1 MDCNHARLL
10 LEVAH
15 PIATE
20 LDARDTEQLAAH
32 LASCPDCGALAE
44 SDRLADEQ
52 LAKVMRD
59 VPVPDGFK
67 LRLLNRLNGDRDAW
81 WRARFIRAAGVAA
94 ALLLAV
100 GLAYAAWWSKK
111 PAPNMHDFQQQVEA
125 RIDSGDRLV
134 EEFKARN
141 FDTAAPRKFDYD
153 LLRSFGMANFQGKQV
168 PHLLFVKDNVG
179 GGNRSAIANVYVLS
193 DSQFDFADLRN
204 QPVLT
209 GSHNNIMVMK
219 DDNNPRFMFV
229 VVWSSWAGPTPAVFF
244 RPNRPDA

>member
-44 SDRLADEQ
+44 NDRLADEQ

-67 LRLLNRLNGDRDAW
+67 FRLLNRLGRERDAW
-81 WRARFIRAAGVAA
+81 YRGWLVRAAGLAA

-100 GLAYAAWWSKK
+100 GLVYAMWGSKK
-111 PAPNMHDFQQQVEA
+111 PAPDVGAWHGEVEA
-125 RIDSGDRLV
+125 QSMAGSAGRV
-134 EEFKARN
+134 EEVFAAKGVGMKAPSDFKYE
-141 FDTAAPRKFDYD
+141 F
-153 LLRSFGMANFQGKQV
+153 LHSFGMADFRGQQV
-168 PHLLFVKDNVG
+168 PYLLFFFEG
-179 GGNRSAIANVYVLS
+179 TPPAIAKVYVLS
-193 DSQFDFADLRN
+193 DRQFNLDDLRN
-204 QPVLT
+204 YQEFPGSRQNVRVLR
-209 GSHNNIMVMK
+209 HP
-219 DDNNPRFMFV
+219 DHPRFAFIV
-229 VVWSSWAGPTPAVFF
+229 IYTGRRENIEVFLK
-244 RPNRPDA
+244 PQKPQG